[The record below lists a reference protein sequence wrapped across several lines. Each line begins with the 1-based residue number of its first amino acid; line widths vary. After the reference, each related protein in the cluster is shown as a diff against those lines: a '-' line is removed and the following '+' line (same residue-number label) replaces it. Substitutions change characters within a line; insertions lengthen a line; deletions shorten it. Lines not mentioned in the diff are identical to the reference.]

1 MNHLIHSRF
10 VASISDLKKNPMEV
24 VNKAYGESVA
34 ILNRNTPVFYCVP
47 AEMYEKLLDLVE
59 DHELLKMTE
68 VLKNEET
75 VETTI
80 DQLRDEVISK
90 NKKTSLKD

>member
-1 MNHLIHSRF
+1 
-10 VASISDLKKNPMEV
+10 MEV